1 MSPKSNA
8 GLRPDE
14 DGEHLKAH
22 KVASRIRSRD
32 ESVVAEPRVARFVV
46 ATLISGAAT
55 LWWWERRPRE
65 LHGIIDIVGYPTFA
79 NFNYI
84 APFTAYR
91 LVVYAFPVG
100 VLLIYSL
107 LARHG
112 PLRRQVRS
120 PRRTATEFHSVSVAD
135 ARGPTPV
142 GQVLSTMGRLFLPAG
157 LVALEAS
164 TDSILTTA
172 RIDRLGILCG
182 LAYVAGVLALA
193 RLLVWRRPRAG
204 TLLYQTRIAIAEV
217 NGIAGAGAVVVG
229 LWFVSRHS
237 VVLVRS
243 NRTAHWWPWLPWW
256 LALFGVLV
264 IIGWAVLRLRAG
276 VKPVNVEGRLL
287 TVVVGAVFVFVAT
300 SFMPGQLGAFQGFD
314 DAQYLAGANL
324 LNEGLFPWR
333 DLLFI
338 HGLYVDVFR
347 GSIGFALF
355 GDSRWGAYAGGIVV
369 LRPVAWVLLYLFV
382 AWLSRRNTWFLGGFV
397 VLMLAGTLDQ
407 LDGRFILVPAVLVLL
422 GETLRRRR
430 LIWCVALISVL
441 FIQAVL
447 IPETAFLVIPALL
460 TVLAADLVHR
470 DRAGGLWPALK
481 CSRWCAQTGVVL
493 LVAWCGYLA
502 ANHALRPFLDY
513 YLIFGPG
520 HNASGVVPPIGLLP
534 RHLFEF
540 GLGIVLV
547 LLTFAWAA
555 GRFRTRSVWTERDW
569 VTVAA
574 AAFVAM
580 YGEKAIGRFD
590 SGHVINVFTVTL
602 PLALLW
608 AERGLSAADHFLHQV
623 VRSRYPAPRLMR
635 WQRIAFSFRSSANVL
650 AVVLLLITLPALGG
664 TPWLVARVQTIPR
677 QQQAL
682 ADAEPSWPRLGY
694 AIPGSVNTA
703 LVQELG
709 TVLDT
714 YAGQH
719 APVFDMTNGLGY
731 FYYLLDRRP
740 GTRFVHVS
748 MAEPPFSQEL
758 LISELKQSRPPV
770 VIFDSDVIGDPAWDG
785 VRNNVRHYLVSQ
797 YLLDGWQ
804 PLLLMNS
811 ELLLLRRDLMIDR
824 PPIPHLN
831 VPPSTTDLFFSGP
844 QCRWGSVPNFL
855 GSAPTGRSIDIPV
868 TSWGQMRRFNMSGW
882 AADARSRAAA
892 NEVVVVYDRR
902 VVATVKPTLERPD
915 VATKVGPAAGKS
927 GFQIGAAV
935 TAGDALPVVL
945 ARTEDGLLHPVG
957 PLAASAGLTGSL
969 RMPDGSMAPIGAPTL
984 GSVDSPAFTSATVGS
999 ATVPDGVTPAD
1010 FDLLTFHAAGTIGP
1024 ADLTV
1029 SDTLNG
1035 GQNREI
1041 MAHALPSSAGSLPVR
1056 VGSCLQWHGYRSKTL
1071 YVLQTGGSP
1080 VTGLRLS
1087 GAR

>member
-1 MSPKSNA
+1 
-8 GLRPDE
+8 
-14 DGEHLKAH
+14 
-22 KVASRIRSRD
+22 
-32 ESVVAEPRVARFVV
+32 
-46 ATLISGAAT
+46 
-55 LWWWERRPRE
+55 
-65 LHGIIDIVGYPTFA
+65 
-79 NFNYI
+79 
-84 APFTAYR
+84 
-91 LVVYAFPVG
+91 
-100 VLLIYSL
+100 
-107 LARHG
+107 
-112 PLRRQVRS
+112 
-120 PRRTATEFHSVSVAD
+120 
-135 ARGPTPV
+135 
-142 GQVLSTMGRLFLPAG
+142 
-157 LVALEAS
+157 
-164 TDSILTTA
+164 
-172 RIDRLGILCG
+172 
-182 LAYVAGVLALA
+182 
-193 RLLVWRRPRAG
+193 
-204 TLLYQTRIAIAEV
+204 
-217 NGIAGAGAVVVG
+217 
-229 LWFVSRHS
+229 
-237 VVLVRS
+237 
-243 NRTAHWWPWLPWW
+243 
-256 LALFGVLV
+256 
-264 IIGWAVLRLRAG
+264 
-276 VKPVNVEGRLL
+276 
-287 TVVVGAVFVFVAT
+287 
-300 SFMPGQLGAFQGFD
+300 
-314 DAQYLAGANL
+314 
-324 LNEGLFPWR
+324 
-333 DLLFI
+333 
-338 HGLYVDVFR
+338 
-347 GSIGFALF
+347 
-355 GDSRWGAYAGGIVV
+355 
-369 LRPVAWVLLYLFV
+369 
-382 AWLSRRNTWFLGGFV
+382 
-397 VLMLAGTLDQ
+397 
-407 LDGRFILVPAVLVLL
+407 
-422 GETLRRRR
+422 
-430 LIWCVALISVL
+430 
-441 FIQAVL
+441 
-447 IPETAFLVIPALL
+447 
-460 TVLAADLVHR
+460 
-470 DRAGGLWPALK
+470 
-481 CSRWCAQTGVVL
+481 
-493 LVAWCGYLA
+493 
-502 ANHALRPFLDY
+502 
-513 YLIFGPG
+513 
-520 HNASGVVPPIGLLP
+520 
-534 RHLFEF
+534 LFEF

-555 GRFRTRSVWTERDW
+555 SRLGARKVWTERDW

-574 AAFVAM
+574 AGFVAL

-590 SGHVINVFTVTL
+590 SGHINNVFAAAL

-608 AERGLSAADHFLHQV
+608 TERVLSNVDRLLRRSVRGIHPTRRLVRWRRV
-623 VRSRYPAPRLMR
+623 V
-635 WQRIAFSFRSSANVL
+635 FSFRNPATVL
-650 AVVLLLITLPALGG
+650 AVLLLLIALPAVAN
-664 TPWLVARVQTIPR
+664 TPPLTSRLLAIP
-677 QQQAL
+677 QQQRTFV
-682 ADAEPSWPRLGY
+682 DTEPSMARLGY
-694 AIPGSVNTA
+694 TLPGGVNSA
-703 LVQELG
+703 FVQDLD

-915 VATKVGPAAGKS
+915 VATKVGPAAGTS

-984 GSVDSPAFTSATVGS
+984 GSVDSAAFTSATVGS
-999 ATVPDGVTPAD
+999 ATVPDGVTLAD